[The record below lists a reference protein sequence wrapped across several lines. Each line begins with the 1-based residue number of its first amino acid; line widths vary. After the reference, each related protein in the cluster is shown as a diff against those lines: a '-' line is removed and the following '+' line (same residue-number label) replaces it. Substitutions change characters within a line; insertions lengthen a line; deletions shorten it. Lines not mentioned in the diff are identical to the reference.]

1 VEVITDF
8 FDRFVNEGKDYNSHF
23 DFVHE
28 FLGCFEDFFFER
40 GANVNRLDRE
50 DKGMRFVYD
59 EFIFKLVVVARA
71 AYCAVIA
78 ELG

>member
-1 VEVITDF
+1 VEVIMDF
-8 FDRFVNEGKDYNSHF
+8 FDKFENEGKDYNSHF
-23 DFVHE
+23 DFVHP
-28 FLGCFEDFFFER
+28 FLGCFEDFFFAR
-40 GANVNRLDRE
+40 GAYANRLGSE
-50 DKGMRFVYD
+50 DEGMRFVYD